1 MDFVEAG
8 LLRINSSSVT
18 VAQIIDAEARK
29 FLGIQLNV
37 CVFKTLIHILSP
49 WAAKRT
55 TIKLGVKLRIDQ
67 FFAIGNYLGKHV
79 DLSIY
84 GTAPAKRFG

>member
-8 LLRINSSSVT
+8 LLRINSSSIT
-18 VAQIIDAEARK
+18 VAQIIGAEARK
-29 FLGIQLNV
+29 FLGIQRNV

-67 FFAIGNYLGKHV
+67 FFAIGNYLGKHA